1 MENESNVKHAS
12 FYGEKGLQSLEIV
25 LVDLFVAGSDT
36 TSLTLNWTI
45 LYLLHYPGV
54 QAKVHAEL
62 DRVVGRSRFY
72 FIYHY
77 YFSNMQEVENC
88 TICLCTFA

>member
-1 MENESNVKHAS
+1 MEDEANGNKHAS

-36 TSLTLNWTI
+36 TSLTINWTI

-62 DRVVGRSRFY
+62 DRVVGRSRF
-72 FIYHY
+72 
-77 YFSNMQEVENC
+77 
-88 TICLCTFA
+88 